1 MEDNGDL
8 FCLPCVKYFIV
19 NPLGGGEVTRN
30 SGVGR
35 NTCTVEF
42 VCRHSL
48 SYLKNK
54 KVLNHKFKGDFI
66 LFDM

>member
-30 SGVGR
+30 SGVGC
-35 NTCTVEF
+35 NNCGQQHGE
-42 VCRHSL
+42 VCVSTFSVL
-48 SYLKNK
+48 FK
-54 KVLNHKFKGDFI
+54 K
-66 LFDM
+66 